1 MLTKCKI
8 CGKTPPE
15 EFKQTEPSEDGS
27 PYGKIIDENLYFF
40 IINGKRSLS
49 VPHNVQPVILRNHQ
63 SRSDVKHTS

>member
-15 EFKQTEPSEDGS
+15 EFKQTEPSEDGT

-40 IINGKRSLS
+40 INDGKKIAFCSPKCAARYTKEPS
-49 VPHNVQPVILRNHQ
+49 VA
-63 SRSDVKHTS
+63 K